1 MNYSQSK
8 RKWHMRMVFMG
19 LLLSFIL
26 GCQTNTVAETPE
38 DLVGD
43 VTTQQLLTSYPGF
56 LAEYQFYQPSP
67 AEIIAAQQ
75 LEGKSITVLF
85 GAWCHDSERE
95 VPRLLKLL
103 DAAKLSQFN
112 LQLLAVNHNKQEPS
126 GTYRRLDLRYTPTII
141 LFDGE
146 NELGRIIERPITS
159 LGEDL
164 AGLLP

>member
-1 MNYSQSK
+1 
-8 RKWHMRMVFMG
+8 MRLVFMG

-38 DLVGD
+38 DLIGV
-43 VTTQQLLTSYPGF
+43 VTTQQLLSSYPGF
-56 LAEYQFYQPSP
+56 LAEYQAYQPSP
-67 AEIIAAQQ
+67 AEIFAVQQ

-103 DAAKLSQFN
+103 DVAKLGQLN
-112 LQLLAVNHNKQEPS
+112 LQLMAVNHNKQEPS

-146 NELGRIIERPITS
+146 NELGRIIERPVTS

>member
-1 MNYSQSK
+1 
-8 RKWHMRMVFMG
+8 MVLIG

-26 GCQTNTVAETPE
+26 ACQTNTVAQAPE

-43 VTTQQLLTSYPGF
+43 VTTQQLFSSYPDF
-56 LAEYQFYQPSP
+56 LAEYQAYQPSS
-67 AEIIAAQQ
+67 AEIFAAQQ
-75 LEGKSITVLF
+75 LKGKSITVLF

-103 DAAKLSQFN
+103 DAAKLSQLN
-112 LQLLAVNHNKQEPS
+112 LQLIAVNHNKQEPT
-126 GTYRRLDLRYTPTII
+126 GAYRRLDLRYTPTII

-146 NELGRIIERPITS
+146 NELGRIIERPNTS

-164 AGLLP
+164 ADLLP